1 MTVCYEF
8 LFRKEKKRKE
18 KIKYDIKFGNPCF
31 ILFSKAFFPAAIF
44 TFDFWGCIG
53 KAVIKI

>member
-1 MTVCYEF
+1 MTVCYEY
-8 LFRKEKKRKE
+8 LFRKEKKRK
-18 KIKYDIKFGNPCF
+18 IKYGIKFGNPCS
-31 ILFSKAFFPAAIF
+31 ILFSIAFFPAATF